1 MHVDQWP
8 PFQRASNLRATE
20 VGLWQFSSKHEGTR
34 QLGGIGRKRFL
45 HLLPCKEAE
54 PQRQGAGGLRICLQH
69 LKLEVICSSCRRQS
83 TRWSAGLTPQWPEG
97 LRSHCHASAW
107 RLRRYMRVLTSNV
120 VATKCSSP
128 EAAGNHVALLQKH
141 GFTRVT
147 EGQVAQLA
155 SQLTWTWTAVA
166 AGRIILGGPQGD
178 SQPTSKGR
186 RRLILSEASRRPSAQ
201 GGTAWFGANSCRRHA
216 FEVVT
221 VALFCLQRWI
231 CEGFGPAPP
240 LLESNP

>member
-8 PFQRASNLRATE
+8 PFQGASNLRATE

-34 QLGGIGRKRFL
+34 QLGGGWRKRLL
-45 HLLPCKEAE
+45 HLPCKEAE

-69 LKLEVICSSCRRQS
+69 LKLEVICSTCRRQS
-83 TRWSAGLTPQWPEG
+83 TGWSAGLTPQRPER

-107 RLRRYMRVLTSNV
+107 RLRRCVRVLTSNV
-120 VATKCSSP
+120 VATKSSSP
-128 EAAGNHVALLQKH
+128 EAAGNHVALLQQH
-141 GFTRVT
+141 GFTRIT
-147 EGQVAQLA
+147 KGQVAQLA
-155 SQLTWTWTAVA
+155 SQLAWTRTAVA
-166 AGRIILGGPQGD
+166 AGRILLGGPQRD

-186 RRLILSEASRRPSAQ
+186 RRLVLSRASRRPSAQ
-201 GGTAWFGANSCRRHA
+201 RGTAWFGANPCRRNA
-216 FEVVT
+216 FKVVT

-231 CEGFGPAPP
+231 CEGFGPASP